1 MGGDRRIENSL
12 PVLLEGRQGARFVGP
27 HQPRITDHVGRKD
40 SHELTVDTF
49 FGHGCAR
56 SQPDELNVRGHF
68 EKSTGARPIADRGL
82 WCCGEAFDCERR
94 NRSIIVSDAAK
105 GKPSRARSS
114 PLGPGGRDE
123 APRIVVN
130 VANRSCHSGN
140 TIGHG
145 LKQKAAHWFAK
156 RVREPPAA
164 ATTAAWSPADR
175 SRQNAS
181 SVAQHDSRPGYW
193 DTRPR

>member
-1 MGGDRRIENSL
+1 MN
-12 PVLLEGRQGARFVGP
+12 
-27 HQPRITDHVGRKD
+27 
-40 SHELTVDTF
+40 
-49 FGHGCAR
+49 
-56 SQPDELNVRGHF
+56 DETKASSFR
-68 EKSTGARPIADRGL
+68 
-82 WCCGEAFDCERR
+82 
-94 NRSIIVSDAAK
+94 DAAK

-140 TIGHG
+140 TIGQG

-156 RVREPPAA
+156 RVREPPTA

-175 SRQNAS
+175 SSPKREFGRTARPAGPDIGIPGRDRPARAGARLSSLSIRDRRTVNAS
-181 SVAQHDSRPGYW
+181 RALSKSPEISTLDRHPERRPLQPLRVWGASHA
-193 DTRPR
+193 